1 MRRISPYSVRMR
13 ENMDQEKLRIRALF
27 KQWLRNDC
35 FETFRQFT
43 EKYGNFQNM
52 AVNHTKKLYKIQRK
66 KSAMEPLFIKTI
78 DLHPTPLLKKTQRLY
93 HQVFSEIFQGG
104 YSVEHL

>member
-1 MRRISPYSVRMR
+1 MR
-13 ENMDQEKLRIRALF
+13 ENTDQEKLQIRTLF
-27 KQWLRNDC
+27 KQWLSNDC
-35 FETFRQFT
+35 FETFREFT

-52 AVNHTKKLYKIQRK
+52 ALSHTKKLYKIQRK
-66 KSAMEPLFIKTI
+66 KSAMEPLFVKTI
-78 DLHPTPLLKKTQRLY
+78 DLNPTPLLKKTQRLY